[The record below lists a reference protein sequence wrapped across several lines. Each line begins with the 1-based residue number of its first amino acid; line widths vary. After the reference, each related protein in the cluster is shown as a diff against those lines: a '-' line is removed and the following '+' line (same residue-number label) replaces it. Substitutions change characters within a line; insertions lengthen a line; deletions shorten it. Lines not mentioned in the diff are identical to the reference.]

1 MKLATACLAFSL
13 VLLSHSAVAFFVNSV
28 AKPVAQPAS
37 ALDSAVEAGA
47 VEAAAGAVEAGA
59 GAVEAGV
66 GALASPLFSRFSLL
80 KFILA
85 SLGIPVGHLI
95 EGSRK
100 CVTELGPEA
109 VGAVK
114 SLLGALTFYG

>member
-1 MKLATACLAFSL
+1 M
-13 VLLSHSAVAFFVNSV
+13 LLSAAVAFFMNSV
-28 AKPVAQPAS
+28 AKPVAQPVS
-37 ALDSAVEAGA
+37 ALDSAVEAGAGA

-66 GALASPLFSRFSLL
+66 GALASPFFSRFSIL

-85 SLGIPVGHLI
+85 SLGIPVQHLI

-114 SLLGALTFYG
+114 SLLVIGFLGPS